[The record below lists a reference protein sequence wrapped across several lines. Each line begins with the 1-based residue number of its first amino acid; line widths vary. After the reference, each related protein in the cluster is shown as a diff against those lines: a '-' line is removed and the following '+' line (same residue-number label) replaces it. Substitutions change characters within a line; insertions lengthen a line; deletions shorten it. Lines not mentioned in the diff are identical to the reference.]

1 MFTVYAAVAPDVY
14 EPVVR
19 AIKDTQDAVLL
30 GVASDLRQALSDCAA
45 ERPGAFVVD
54 DQLLEQNPGSL
65 ASMESVGYPVLL
77 LIRQDDPATARRAL
91 AIRAR
96 DMVAATAV
104 AVDLPGVLTRHA
116 EASITQP
123 QAGKVI
129 VVFSS
134 KGGVGKTTLA
144 VNLAM
149 ALNLLSHHSVALADL
164 DLQFGD
170 VAALLGDLPPGN
182 IHDLAVA
189 PTLDRLSV
197 ERVLAKIGN
206 TDVNMLAAPAMP
218 QESED
223 IRPELVVRVL
233 QMLKETHS
241 YVVVDTAPGF
251 SDVNVAAL
259 DYADYVLT
267 VLTPDVVT
275 IRTIKQALDLFWTGF
290 HYSAG
295 KVRLVL
301 NRAGSRSGIEAQDIS
316 AALGSNV
323 YWELPSDGSW
333 PVKAANQGRALMVFQ
348 PTSLLSQSIRDM
360 ARSLIEEHEG
370 QRRVVKEAKARR
382 PSLFSRLGLAR
393 GRN

>member
-1 MFTVYAAVAPDVY
+1 MFTAYAVVGTDVY
-14 EPVVR
+14 EPVVN
-19 AIKDTQDAVLL
+19 AIKATPEAVLL
-30 GVASDLRQALSDCAA
+30 GVASDLRQALSDCSA
-45 ERPGAFVVD
+45 ERPGILVVD
-54 DQLLEQNPGSL
+54 DQILEQNPGSL
-65 ASMESVGYPVLL
+65 AAMESVGYPIVL

-91 AIRAR
+91 AVRAR
-96 DMVAATAV
+96 DMVSV
-104 AVDLPGVLTRHA
+104 SAVDAELPGALARHA
-116 EASITQP
+116 EVSVSQP
-123 QAGKVI
+123 QTGKVI

-149 ALNLLSHHSVALADL
+149 ALNLLSHHEVALVDL

-189 PTLDRLSV
+189 PTVDRLSI
-197 ERVLAKIGN
+197 ERVLAKVGN
-206 TDVNMLAAPAMP
+206 TDVNMLASPALP

-233 QMLKETHS
+233 QMLKETHA

-275 IRTIKQALDLFWTGF
+275 IRTIKQALDLFWNGF
-290 HYSAG
+290 HYSAT

-301 NRAGSRSGIEAQDIS
+301 NRAGTRSGIEAQDIVG
-316 AALGSNV
+316 ALGTGMF
-323 YWELPSDGSW
+323 WEMPSDGNW
-333 PVKAANQGRALMVFQ
+333 PVKAANQGRALMQFQ
-348 PTSLLSQSIRDM
+348 PTSQLAQSIREM
-360 ARSLIEEHEG
+360 ARAFIEEHEG
-370 QRRVVKEAKARR
+370 HRRLVKEAKVRR
-382 PSLFSRLGLAR
+382 PSLFSRLGIAR
-393 GRN
+393 GRS

>member
-1 MFTVYAAVAPDVY
+1 MFTVYAVVGPDVF
-14 EPVVR
+14 ESVVN
-19 AIKDTQDAVLL
+19 AIKGTPDAVLL
-30 GVASDLRQALSDCAA
+30 AVTSDLRQGLSDCAS
-45 ERPGAFVVD
+45 ERPGVLVVD
-54 DQLLEQNPGSL
+54 DQLLEQSPGSL
-65 ASMESVGYPVLL
+65 AAMESLGYPILL
-77 LIRQDDPATARRAL
+77 LIRQDDPLAARRAL
-91 AIRAR
+91 SIRAR
-96 DMVAATAV
+96 DMVYATAV
-104 AVDLPGVLTRHA
+104 EADLPGALSRHA
-116 EASITQP
+116 EVGQAQP
-123 QAGKVI
+123 QSGKVI

-149 ALNLLSHHSVALADL
+149 ALNLLSHHPVAIVDL

-189 PTLDRLSV
+189 PTVDRLAI
-197 ERVLAKIGN
+197 ERLLSRIGN
-206 TDVNMLAAPAMP
+206 TDVNMLAAPALP

-223 IRPELVVRVL
+223 VRPELVVRAL
-233 QMLKETHS
+233 QMLKETHP

-275 IRTIKQALDLFWTGF
+275 IRTVKQALDLFWSGF
-290 HYSAG
+290 HYTAD
-295 KVRLVL
+295 KVRLVM
-301 NRAGSRSGIEAQDIS
+301 NRAGSRSGIEPQDIA
-316 AALGSNV
+316 AALGSNI

-333 PVKAANQGRALMVFQ
+333 PVKAANQGRALMQFQ

-360 ARSLIEEHEG
+360 ARSFIEEHEG
-370 QRRVVKEAKARR
+370 PRRMVKEAKARR
-382 PSLFSRLGLAR
+382 GSLFSRMGLAK
-393 GRN
+393 GR

>member
-1 MFTVYAAVAPDVY
+1 MFTVYAAVAPDIY

-19 AIKDTQDAVLL
+19 AIKNTDDAVLL
-30 GVASDLRQALSDCAA
+30 GMASDLRQALSDCAA
-45 ERPGAFVVD
+45 ERPGALVVD

-65 ASMESVGYPVLL
+65 ASMESVSYPVLL

-96 DMVAATAV
+96 DMVAAAAV
-104 AVDLPGVLTRHA
+104 EENLPGALTRHA
-116 EASITQP
+116 EATIAQQ

-129 VVFSS
+129 AVFSS

-149 ALNLLSHHSVALADL
+149 ALNLLSHHAVAIVDL

-182 IHDLAVA
+182 IHDLAMA

-197 ERVLAKIGN
+197 ERVLTKIGSA
-206 TDVNMLAAPAMP
+206 DVNMLAAPALP

-233 QMLKETHS
+233 QTLKETHA

-259 DYADYVLT
+259 DYADYVLM

-290 HYSAG
+290 HYSG
-295 KVRLVL
+295 KKVRLVM
-301 NRAGSRSGIEAQDIS
+301 NRAGSRSGIESQDIS
-316 AALGSNV
+316 AALGSKV
-323 YWELPSDGSW
+323 YWELPSDGNW

-348 PTSLLSQSIRDM
+348 PTSLLAQSIRDM
-360 ARSLIEEHEG
+360 ARSLIDEHEG

-382 PSLFSRLGLAR
+382 PSLFSRWGMAR

>member
-1 MFTVYAAVAPDVY
+1 MFTAYAVVGTDVY
-14 EPVVR
+14 EPVVN
-19 AIKDTQDAVLL
+19 AIKATPEAVLL

-45 ERPGAFVVD
+45 ERPGILVLD
-54 DQLLEQNPGSL
+54 DQILEQNPGSL
-65 ASMESVGYPVLL
+65 AAMESVGYPIVL

-91 AIRAR
+91 AVRAR
-96 DMVAATAV
+96 DMVSV
-104 AVDLPGVLTRHA
+104 SAVDAELPGALARHA
-116 EASITQP
+116 EVSVSQP
-123 QAGKVI
+123 QTGKVI

-144 VNLAM
+144 VNLSM
-149 ALNLLSHHSVALADL
+149 ALNLLSHHEVALVDL

-189 PTLDRLSV
+189 PTVDRLSI
-197 ERVLAKIGN
+197 ERVLAKVGN
-206 TDVNMLAAPAMP
+206 TDVNMLASPALP

-233 QMLKETHS
+233 QMLKETHA

-275 IRTIKQALDLFWTGF
+275 IRTIKQALDLFWNGF
-290 HYSAG
+290 HYSAS

-301 NRAGSRSGIEAQDIS
+301 NRAGTRSGIEAQDIVG
-316 AALGSNV
+316 ALGTGIF
-323 YWELPSDGSW
+323 WELPSDGNW
-333 PVKAANQGRALMVFQ
+333 PVKAANQGRALMQFQ
-348 PTSLLSQSIRDM
+348 PTSQLAQSIREM
-360 ARSLIEEHEG
+360 ARAFIEEHEG
-370 QRRVVKEAKARR
+370 HRRLVKEAKARR
-382 PSLFSRLGLAR
+382 PSLFSRLGIAR
-393 GRN
+393 GRS